1 MEKYLILVLCLIVSY
16 MLGSVLFAIIFT
28 KLILKK
34 DIREL
39 GNTNAGA
46 SNTMRSA
53 GPVAGV
59 LTALLDISKSLV
71 PLILARVFFFTG
83 ETFFDWIA
91 LVLIGLAAVLG
102 HCRPFWNK
110 FKKGGGGMATAVGV
124 CAFFVPVEFV
134 VAMIIGLIISFGVLK
149 NAEFKF
155 GRWTMMFAAVAIPFV
170 VLISN
175 LIVDI
180 PLFWHISIGGHNTAI
195 VIGTFLLLA
204 ELFILN
210 SYELF
215 YWLKNP
221 KDKVNP
227 QRKAD

>member
-1 MEKYLILVLCLIVSY
+1 MEKYLILALCIVASY
-16 MLGSVLFAIIFT
+16 MLGSILFAIVFT
-28 KLILKK
+28 KLFLKK
-34 DIREL
+34 DIRKL

-53 GPVAGV
+53 GPIAGV
-59 LTALLDISKSLV
+59 LTALMDIFKAFV
-71 PLILARVFFFTG
+71 PLILARIFLFKG
-83 ETFFDWIA
+83 DSFFDWIA
-91 LVLIGLAAVLG
+91 LYLIGLAAVLG

-124 CAFFVPVEFV
+124 CAFFVPIDFAVS
-134 VAMIIGLIISFGVLK
+134 MIIGMIIAFTIMS

-155 GRWTMMFAAVAIPFV
+155 GRWTMMFAAVVNPFV
-170 VLISN
+170 VLITSL
-175 LIVDI
+175 LIDI
-180 PLFWHISIGGHNTAI
+180 PLFWHISVGGHNTAVI
-195 VIGTFLLLA
+195 VGTFLLLI

-215 YWLKNP
+215 HWLKDP

-227 QRKAD
+227 QRK